1 MSNHKMST
9 GEYSDYYRSRC
20 YNPKVHVSGWHN
32 IQHDDTYIQSYNRM
46 RDFYMEAYPTES
58 ISQKYQSARVGGAR
72 KNLSDK
78 RVIFYEEGGASDWV
92 TESRHAFK
100 EEKRRSGDVCQDVTT
115 G

>member
-1 MSNHKMST
+1 MPIHKIYGGDSSN
-9 GEYSDYYRSRC
+9 YNRSRC

-32 IQHDDTYIQSYNRM
+32 IQHDEAYIQNYNRM

-58 ISQKYQSARVGGAR
+58 IHQKYQSARAGGAR

-78 RVIFYEEGGASDWV
+78 RVIFYEEGGEGHWV
-92 TESRHAFK
+92 TESRRAFK
-100 EEKRRSGDVCQDVTT
+100 EGERQSGDVCQAVTT